1 MTDRPSFRSR
11 ALSVAVGA
19 ALLAVG
25 LLAASPFLNRG
36 MVGTG
41 EAYNYSLSVADALTQ
56 MRGGVVPPLAGQT
69 EYAFNGRIHPLRNAP
84 YLYYLCAGID
94 LVTLHEL
101 SFWEIQNISL
111 IVSLLGALFAC
122 YGGLRWAA
130 DCPRCLAAFLAC
142 IYALAPPLMGAAHT
156 FDLFMTV
163 HAAVFVPLA
172 VAACVRGARFPSF
185 SNDAWL
191 AAALAGAWLAHPPV
205 AFWLTAS
212 VILVR
217 LVVFAGKPSVAALAR
232 GLAAAVLGLL
242 LSGFVFVSAATL
254 SSDLGYFSDEP
265 AVWDHFPDIILKS
278 LQGAFPGMLLP
289 VSAGAGNLSDLQ
301 VGYVALGLVG
311 LSLFLAL
318 RRPRD
323 PGSDGSWRLV
333 GIGCAVA
340 ALVLVV
346 MDLPVPLV
354 THWAWRQVPVGAFKL
369 TTEWPMQRLYLVA
382 VALCAFAAGIVLPRQ
397 WRTLGAPRY
406 VAPVAML
413 LALAW
418 VGYQAKPFIARGMAN
433 RWTLDTTRSAYRPS
447 NLDLTITSYAFI
459 GPPPTYVHGVADP
472 RFEFR
477 ILRNGVEEIG
487 SPLASG
493 LANAPVVQTGALRL
507 SSGLAPGKLVV
518 SPKLRLAPGHRYLL
532 SFAFRV
538 PPVDALLYLIG
549 PLLNRSYI
557 LPEAG
562 QPKAFGMMDGERRS
576 ISIWTDSDKA
586 EDVEIRVWLTDKAV
600 LPPKATVFADFTLQD
615 VDMASLPVRVES
627 LLPLR
632 FTVDAPQAGCTVE
645 TPRRYLPGFNA
656 TVNGKPADVLMSK
669 YRQAMIPLPAG
680 RSVVELSYPGP
691 SLARLAFWIS
701 TSCWLGFFV
710 WRIAGSP
717 VPARPYALFVIP
729 ASWAWRYKWATA
741 AGVVLAAVAVH
752 EARTRAK
759 AEALA
764 DAVGP
769 MRIDFYLP
777 YGRKNVNEPI
787 LATGKVGAGVVVF
800 VHYID
805 ATHISLGADVWGG
818 LFESPPIEIDYSGL
832 QTIVVS
838 DGALFPKN
846 NPKIK
851 DMDPTEVDR
860 LRSEIRVELN
870 GVVEIEKTADTYES
884 TPAEVL
890 AGRTT
895 FGSLTAPEFQGRI
908 VNVERLP
915 IPRILML
922 PASMH
927 ARLNVRFPT
936 GQNGATE
943 PLLDVSAGPNSCLLS
958 VAYISDGDA
967 KLSLV
972 GRDGSLQQA
981 ADVKFDA
988 GRAHEIDIRPSTGKQ
1003 GLPPLTLSCK
1013 FDGNQILGAPGL
1025 DPSGNVPILQSGLN
1039 EERVPAVQSRFTG
1052 PEMKLTAEPDSGWA
1066 PPGQSWG
1073 MDVLVVTFPL
1083 NKSGRHE
1090 PLLTSG
1096 VTGAGDFI
1104 YIVYEDEHHVRLGF
1118 DHWNG
1123 NAVISDPIAVDYHAP
1138 HEIWISMGPLYPE
1151 NSADSAPKSVSQA
1164 DRSRLRS
1171 GVRVALDGKTVISS
1185 TTAAYP
1191 SQTAQVTVGAN
1202 KIGGS
1207 SADATFAGIIHFS
1220 GRMNPLTVNW

>member
-1 MTDRPSFRSR
+1 MTDRTSLLSR
-11 ALSVAVGA
+11 ALSVGLGA
-19 ALLAVG
+19 GLLAVG
-25 LLAASPFLNRG
+25 LLAASPFLNKG

-41 EAYNYSLSVADALTQ
+41 EAYNYSLSVADAVTQ
-56 MRGGVVPPLAGQT
+56 MRSGVIPPLAGQT

-94 LVTLHEL
+94 LATLHSL
-101 SFWEIQNISL
+101 SFWEIQN
-111 IVSLLGALFAC
+111 VSLVLSLLAALFAC

-172 VAACVRGARFPSF
+172 IAACVRGARFPSF

-205 AFWLTAS
+205 AFWLTSS

-217 LVVFAGKPSVAALAR
+217 LVVFSGKPSLIVLAR
-232 GLAAAVLGLL
+232 GLVAAILGLL

-265 AVWDHFPDIILKS
+265 AVWDHFPDVILKS
-278 LQGAFPGMLLP
+278 LKGAFPGMLLP

-318 RRPRD
+318 RRSRD
-323 PGSDGSWRLV
+323 HGPDGAFRLV
-333 GIGCAVA
+333 GIGCALA

-346 MDLPVPLV
+346 MDLPVPLL
-354 THWAWRQVPVGAFKL
+354 TLWAWRRVPVGAFKL

-382 VALCAFAAGIVLPRQ
+382 VALCSFAAGIVLPRQ
-397 WRTLGAPRY
+397 WRTLKAPRW
-406 VAPVAML
+406 VAPLAML

-459 GPPPTYVHGVADP
+459 GPPPTYVHGVTDP

-477 ILRNGVEEIG
+477 ILRNGVEDIG

-507 SSGLAPGKLVV
+507 SGGLAPGKLIV
-518 SPKLRLAPGHRYLL
+518 SPKLKLAPGHRYLL

-576 ISIWTDSDKA
+576 IPIWTDSDKP

-615 VDMASLPVRVES
+615 VDMSSLPVRVDS

-645 TPRRYLPGFNA
+645 TPRRYLPGYNA
-656 TVNGKPADVLMSK
+656 TVNGKAADVLMSR

-691 SLARLAFWIS
+691 SPARLAFWIS
-701 TSCWLGFFV
+701 ASCWLGFFV

-717 VPARPYALFVIP
+717 VPARPWGVFVIP
-729 ASWAWRYKWATA
+729 ASTV
-741 AGVVLAAVAVH
+741 VVLAAVALHV
-752 EARTRAK
+752 ERMRAK
-759 AEALA
+759 AEAVA

-769 MRIDFYLP
+769 VRVDFYLP
-777 YGRKNVNEPI
+777 YGRKDVNEPI

-805 ATHISLGADVWGG
+805 ATHINLGADVWGG
-818 LFESPPIEIDYSGL
+818 LFESPPIEVDYSRL

-846 NPKIK
+846 NPRIK

-870 GVVEIEKTADTYES
+870 GVVEIEKSANTYES

-890 AGRTT
+890 VGRTT
-895 FGSLTAPEFQGRI
+895 FGSLTGPEFQGRI

-915 IPRILML
+915 VPRILML

-936 GQNGATE
+936 GQNGTTE
-943 PLLDVSAGPNSCLLS
+943 PLLGVSAGPNSCFLS
-958 VAYISDGDA
+958 VAYVSDGKA
-967 KLSLV
+967 KLSLL
-972 GRDGSLQQA
+972 GRDGSSQQT
-981 ADVKFDA
+981 ADVTFDA
-988 GRAHEIDIRPSTGKQ
+988 GRSHEIDIRPSSGKK

-1013 FDGNQILGAPGL
+1013 FDGNQVLGSAGL

-1039 EERVPAVQSRFTG
+1039 DENVPGLQSRFTG
-1052 PEMKLTAEPDSGWA
+1052 PELKLEAEPDSGWA

-1083 NKSGRHE
+1083 NKTGRHE
-1090 PLLTSG
+1090 PILTSG

-1123 NAVISDPIAVDYHAP
+1123 IAVISDPIAVDYRAP
-1138 HEIWISMGPLYPE
+1138 HEIWISMGTLYPD
-1151 NSADSAPKSVSQA
+1151 NSAVSTPTGVSAA
-1164 DRSRLRS
+1164 DRVRLRS

-1220 GRMNPLTVNW
+1220 GRMNPLTVSW